1 MKNEIVARLEN
12 VTVKFADREIL
23 KNINLTV
30 GKTDRICITGTSG
43 KGKTTLMRVL
53 TGFQQVT
60 AGTVQTAPV
69 RTAVVFQEDRLFMHR
84 TALGNLKAVGI
95 EKERAEKYL
104 NAVGLGADMKK
115 KPSQMSGG
123 MKRRL
128 ALARALAYGGEL
140 YVFDEPLTG
149 LDRETADRMLEL
161 IKKETEGKALVMI
174 THDEFALR
182 IPDVRIVKINAD
194 DEKSALI

>member
-174 THDEFALR
+174 THDEFALQM
-182 IPDVRIVKINAD
+182 PDVRIVKINAD